1 MKLLREYIRT
11 ILEANEYGWKV
22 SSKKNML
29 LDKEGMTQSDKDNQ
43 EAYLKSMSLMEGLL
57 TEAAKGPEDLPDD
70 VVVVR
75 KSDGNTIS
83 IYYGKA
89 DDPSDDEVRPF
100 GSIDIGLANEK
111 NWGPCGNTWMV
122 LMSMA
127 SEGWGP
133 LLYDVAMEHATM
145 TGGGM
150 ISDRGDVSPDARK
163 VWDYYLGKRGEV
175 ESHQLDDLENTLTPD
190 IEEDNCDQAVAGEQ
204 ASPTG
209 PRAWRVR
216 QGGDWVKSPLSK
228 RYTKSPSTINQLDAM
243 GKLVEL

>member
-1 MKLLREYIRT
+1 VKLLREYIRT

-22 SSKKNML
+22 SSKKSML

-75 KSDGNTIS
+75 KSDGNAIS

-150 ISDRGDVSPDARK
+150 ISDRGDVSPDAHK
-163 VWDYYLGKRGEV
+163 VWNYYLGKRGEV
-175 ESHQLDDLENTLTPD
+175 EAHQLDDLENTLTPD
-190 IEEDNCDQAVAGEQ
+190 IEEDNCDQAVAGEH
-204 ASPTG
+204 G
-209 PRAWRVR
+209 DDWRE
-216 QGGDWVKSPLSK
+216 SPLSK
-228 RYTKSPSTINQLDAM
+228 RYTKSPSTISQLGAM